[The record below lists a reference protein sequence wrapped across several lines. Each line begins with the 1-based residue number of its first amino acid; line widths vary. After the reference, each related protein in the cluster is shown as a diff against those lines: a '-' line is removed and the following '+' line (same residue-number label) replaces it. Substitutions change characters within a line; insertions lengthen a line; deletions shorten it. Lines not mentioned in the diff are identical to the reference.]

1 MKKTKEL
8 VKFCY
13 GRELCYGC
21 PFHYEISREG
31 ACTLQLAN
39 DELINDLYEKYLEFK
54 GDVMK
59 EKENR
64 VDTAEQDT
72 VKQVNAAEKS
82 YDKILEKKRDKLIK
96 FCESYGN
103 CCYNCPLEYNEI
115 GDCNFRKETDL
126 IDQYYN
132 AAFPNEFAITL
143 TKSQAEN
150 LLEFIDIYF
159 INSIRGDEEVDDMN
173 YLCDMCDIYKK
184 LKDILEKNKQ
194 IEGDS
199 DNG

>member
-1 MKKTKEL
+1 MKSISKKRKEL
-8 VKFCY
+8 EIFCNNRDSCDDCPLRNNTIGY
-13 GRELCYGC
+13 YECILELATNE
-21 PFHYEISREG
+21 EIK
-31 ACTLQLAN
+31 
-39 DELINDLYEKYLEFK
+39 DLYEKYMKYK

-59 EKENR
+59 EKENQ
-64 VDTAEQDT
+64 VNTAVQDT
-72 VKQVNAAEKS
+72 VEQSNAAEQN

-103 CCYNCPLEYNEI
+103 YCYNCPLEYNEI
-115 GDCNFRKETDL
+115 GDCNFHKETDL

-159 INSIRGDEEVDDMN
+159 INSIRDDEEVDNMG
-173 YLCDMCDIYKK
+173 YLCNMCDVYKK
-184 LKDILEKNKQ
+184 LKDILENNK
-194 IEGDS
+194 
-199 DNG
+199 